1 MTSKRKP
8 PAVREPMPVQVY
20 LAHADQTILERTARL
35 TGLPRAEILR
45 RGLRQF
51 AAEQLADESPA
62 LAFLEIAAQA
72 SPHELGDVAARHDD
86 YLADWEMASWEPSPV
101 IKKAKSPRK

>member
-8 PAVREPMPVQVY
+8 ATVREAMPVQVY
-20 LAHADQTILERTARL
+20 LAQADQTILERTARVM
-35 TGLPRAEILR
+35 GLPRAEILR
-45 RGLRQF
+45 RGLRRF

-72 SPHELGDVAARHDD
+72 SPHELVDVAERHDE
-86 YLADWEMASWEPSPV
+86 YLADWEMASWDSSPV
-101 IKKAKSPRK
+101 VKKAKTPRK